1 LKPPNYFH
9 LTRNRT
15 LRHLMKKKSWKTTLG
30 GIISAAALPVKGM
43 VPPSWSWV
51 GDAMLSL
58 GALLIGLAARDN
70 SVTSEQAGI
79 K

>member
-1 LKPPNYFH
+1 
-9 LTRNRT
+9 
-15 LRHLMKKKSWKTTLG
+15 MKMKSWKTTLG
-30 GIISAAALPVKGM
+30 GLISAAALPVKGM
-43 VPPSWSWV
+43 VPPTWSWI

-70 SVTSEQAGI
+70 SVTSEQAGV

>member
-1 LKPPNYFH
+1 MKPPNYH
-9 LTRNRT
+9 PLTRNRT
-15 LRHLMKKKSWKTTLG
+15 LRAMKKKSWKTTLG
-30 GIISAAALPVKGM
+30 GLISAAALPVKGM
-43 VPPSWSWV
+43 VPPTWSWV

-70 SVTSEQAGI
+70 SVTSEQAGV

>member
-1 LKPPNYFH
+1 LKPPNYFP
-9 LTRNRT
+9 LIRNRT
-15 LRHLMKKKSWKTTLG
+15 FRNLMKKKSWKTTLG

-43 VPPSWSWV
+43 VPPTWSWV